1 MGMAMQINSPNVP
14 VTNISKLTPK
24 RGVIR
29 WRTTTATIKREIWPQ
44 IIIGMS
50 MGLGVIAIKS
60 FQRKTRSG
68 ISMGVIN
75 MGILMGI
82 ILAGNKIINKIPAEC
97 IKKISVSFFPSL

>member
-1 MGMAMQINSPNVP
+1 MESAIQINSPNVP

-29 WRTTTATIKREIWPQ
+29 WRTTTTTIKRDIWPQ

-60 FQRKTRSG
+60 FQRKTISG
-68 ISMGVIN
+68 IIMGVIN
-75 MGILMGI
+75 MGILMEI
-82 ILAGNKIINKIPAEC
+82 IMSGNKIINKIPAEC

>member
-1 MGMAMQINSPNVP
+1 MGMAIQINSRNVP

-24 RGVIR
+24 REFIK
-29 WRTTTATIKREIWPQ
+29 WRTTTATIKMGIWPQ

-50 MGLGVIAIKS
+50 MGMGVITIKS

-68 ISMGVIN
+68 ISIGVIN
-75 MGILMGI
+75 MGILIGI
-82 ILAGNKIINKIPAEC
+82 ILGGNKIINKIPAEC